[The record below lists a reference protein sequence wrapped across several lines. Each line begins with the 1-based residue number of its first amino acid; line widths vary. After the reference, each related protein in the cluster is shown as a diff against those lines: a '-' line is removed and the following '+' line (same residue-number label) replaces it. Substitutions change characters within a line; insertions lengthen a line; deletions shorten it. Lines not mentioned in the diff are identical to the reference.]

1 MGGQE
6 DVGLDIIAQQ
16 QSFKKAGCSTRARM
30 LTHTLS
36 HTHSSICWVKTQ
48 TATHQ
53 CIKHEDVIVVS
64 LRVFH
69 HDVEQGVQSV
79 LQKLHQERK
88 DTPIRWPICQSG
100 HFWNDI
106 FLHPTDLDHL
116 LPVNKFKFLQVFFEE
131 FRPSPPLKQ
140 SQQAHWRGRTHIDTT
155 CSFISFHSTFV
166 VYFRINVAEHG
177 FLCFGPSSER
187 FLITT
192 HVLVFH
198 SVGSVTFW

>member
-6 DVGLDIIAQQ
+6 DVRLDIIAHQ

-88 DTPIRWPICQSG
+88 EIPIRSPICQSG

-116 LPVNKFKFLQVFFEE
+116 LPINNFEFLQVFFEE
-131 FRPSPPLKQ
+131 FRPSPPL
-140 SQQAHWRGRTHIDTT
+140 
-155 CSFISFHSTFV
+155 
-166 VYFRINVAEHG
+166 
-177 FLCFGPSSER
+177 
-187 FLITT
+187 
-192 HVLVFH
+192 
-198 SVGSVTFW
+198 